1 MDPRFSPTTADLR
14 REAARA
20 AALLR
25 TVPAP
30 GARVPGLDWTVA
42 ETAAHLVAEVRHY
55 SGFAA
60 GTARAQDVLRTLDVA
75 PGAAP
80 GEVNA
85 AANARALTEFTERD
99 PDVLADALEAGVEE
113 FASAAAGRSPEEP
126 IPTTNGLTM
135 TVPVMTA
142 ALLGEQLVHGLD
154 IARAARA
161 PWRIERR
168 AAQLVVE
175 GVLAMAAGYVDRRRT
190 AGMRVSYELRFR
202 GGPRHRFVVRDGTAR
217 VTPAGDPVDCV
228 IIADPVAF
236 LLVGY
241 GRTGQW
247 GQVLRGRL
255 VAGGRRP
262 WLGLRFAG
270 LLTSV

>member
-1 MDPRFSPTTADLR
+1 MDPRFSPTSADLR
-14 REAARA
+14 REAART

-25 TVPAP
+25 TVPTP
-30 GARVPGLDWTVA
+30 GARVPGLEWTVA

-55 SGFAA
+55 TGFAA
-60 GTARAQDVLRTLDVA
+60 GTARAQDVLNTLTVG

-85 AANARALTEFTERD
+85 AANARALAEFTERD
-99 PDVLADALEAGVEE
+99 PAVLADALEAGVEE
-113 FASAAAGRSPEEP
+113 FAAAVAGLPPAQP
-126 IPTTNGLTM
+126 ILTTNGLTM
-135 TVPVMTA
+135 TAPVMTA

-154 IARAARA
+154 VARAVQV
-161 PWRIERR
+161 PWRIQRR
-168 AAQLVVE
+168 EAQLVVE

-190 AGMRVSYELRFR
+190 AGLRVSYELRFR

-228 IIADPVAF
+228 ISADPVAF

-241 GRTGQW
+241 GRTVQ
-247 GQVLRGRL
+247 
-255 VAGGRRP
+255 
-262 WLGLRFAG
+262 
-270 LLTSV
+270 